1 MRDYVIVSVRWSEP
15 LIHRCDFDPITVYI
29 ALDFF
34 LHNAI
39 ICTYFNDV
47 YKIWLF
53 EAPATDDV
61 LARCAP

>member
-1 MRDYVIVSVRWSEP
+1 MERAT
-15 LIHRCDFDPITVYI
+15 HKRCDFDPITVYI